1 MSYIGGPLPGQ
12 EDKEIDWNEE
22 RLLGSRVS
30 EQVHKAM
37 AALPKDN
44 PWLNTT
50 GRVLSYAMDGF
61 GSTRGLSQLYNKAEE
76 VAVEKGAEFL
86 EQNLNF
92 DPLLSSVALS
102 TLIPG
107 PGGEA
112 KTIKRALKTGEV
124 LKDSSKVIRSLDDV
138 SEQIQKLTKSQLNLK
153 QTESLRLQGIF
164 KSGELPKTPQ
174 GLNSK
179 QIQEFYGLSPKE
191 MTQKHQFRYVNKG
204 SSKNP
209 NFQLKSTRSEA
220 VEVQLRNLRIT
231 SVTDP
236 ALNKKGLRKWKYIND
251 KLGMEAHHITPI
263 HVSSKLKQSYLYF
276 ETGPKMGKPRPNGLA
291 NWKARVA
298 SDAEKGL
305 FHGNDPRNIAAARG
319 STKIPTTEAGKR
331 SEIYHRRGILEEDNP
346 GYHNLEKSIKFD
358 AKVPELVDTAPFR
371 DLMAQQQRLKNHA
384 MRFRDQLIGK
394 KPTITKT
401 P

>member
-30 EQVHKAM
+30 EQVYKAM
-37 AALPKDN
+37 AALPKDK
-44 PWLNTT
+44 PWLNKV
-50 GRVLSYAMDGF
+50 GK
-61 GSTRGLSQLYNKAEE
+61 GLEWFADNSWHEGWIKAEE
-76 VAVEKGAEFL
+76 ALIEKVGEYAPKIGIDSLVAQMGVGI
-86 EQNLNF
+86 
-92 DPLLSSVALS
+92 
-102 TLIPG
+102 LIPG
-107 PGGEA
+107 PGEA
-112 KTIKRALKTGEV
+112 RTAKRVVKTGHLMQDASRV
-124 LKDSSKVIRSLDDV
+124 AIKLDPI
-138 SEQIQKLTKSQLNLK
+138 SEQIKNLSKSQFDLK
-153 QTESLRLQGIF
+153 KTESLRLQNLF
-164 KSGELPKTPQ
+164 KSGDLPKTPQ

-209 NFQLKSTRSEA
+209 NFQLKSTKSEA
-220 VEVQLRNLRIT
+220 IEVELRNLRIKD
-231 SVTDP
+231 VTDP
-236 ALNKKGLRKWKYIND
+236 DLNAKGLRKWKYINN

-263 HVSSKLKQSYLYF
+263 HVSSKLKQAYLYF
-276 ETGPKMGKPRPNGLA
+276 TTGPKIGQPRPNGLA
-291 NWKARVA
+291 NWNARVA
-298 SDAEKGL
+298 SDAKKGL

-331 SEIYHRRGILEEDNP
+331 SEIYHRRGILDEDNP

-358 AKVPELVDTAPFR
+358 TKVPELVDTAPFR

-394 KPTITKT
+394 KPTITKA